1 MARVLYVE
9 DDLDVSEIMKD
20 MLGMFFDEVYVAYD
34 GVEGL
39 DKYKEYNPD
48 LVISDILM
56 PRMDG
61 LELVKEIYSINK
73 DAKIILTTA
82 DNELNYQS
90 KAKELGVFGYLN
102 KPIDFSELQKFFD
115 KL

>member
-20 MLGMFFDEVYVAYD
+20 MLDMFFDEVYVAYD

-39 DKYKEYNPD
+39 EIYKEHNPD

-56 PRMDG
+56 PRMNG
-61 LELVKEIYSINK
+61 LDLVKEIQLINK

-82 DNELNYQS
+82 DNEIDYQS
-90 KAKELGVFGYLN
+90 KAEQLGILGYLN